1 MAEVQIEIIFKIA
14 GVGLIVAVLN
24 QILIKSGKDDQAIMT
39 TIAGLIV
46 VIMML
51 AKELGTMF
59 DLLKSTFGF

>member
-1 MAEVQIEIIFKIA
+1 MQIEIIFKIA

-39 TIAGLIV
+39 SIAGLIV

-51 AKELGTMF
+51 AKELGTMI

>member
-1 MAEVQIEIIFKIA
+1 VQIEIIFKIA

-39 TIAGLIV
+39 SIAGLIV

-51 AKELGTMF
+51 AKELGTMI